1 MNTKGKDI
9 LIKFT
14 KQWQLLLG
22 LEVFLY
28 ALGISTCMY
37 FLSQN
42 ILLSLILFVLVGIIA
57 SVIIKPWKPDI
68 KSSSSF
74 LDNQIDLLEY
84 STGLLLQ
91 PWDRHSSLA
100 KLQQLKVSKKVKE
113 AVKEIQPP
121 HHLKR
126 TSIIAV
132 SLIGLGF
139 VLNQLNRVDYFK
151 KSPIPNTTVNPIIF
165 KANDSISN
173 LGEAPKIVE
182 QWVTIGYPKYTNIPT
197 QRVSKMNI
205 KALEGSQLNWELKF
219 DNQIDNVMMQ
229 SMENNYPMRLN
240 NASYIWDTTLTNSGF
255 YNFKFE
261 DVQGNSY
268 TSDLYAIE
276 AFKDAAPTIKL
287 QGLNQFT
294 SFNYDNNKIVEF
306 KTTIN
311 DDFGVAD
318 AYIIATVSKGS
329 GESVKF
335 REEKLNFDNSLKK
348 GTKNTTLS
356 KKIDLDNM
364 NMEPGDELY
373 FYVET
378 QDFKTPKPNIARSE
392 TYFAVIRDTTSYE
405 FSVEGTLGV
414 DRMPDYFRSQR
425 QLIIDTEKLIKNRKI
440 LSKKDFNFT
449 SNELGFDQK
458 SLRLKYGAFMGEESE
473 IAIVNQENAEVA
485 QHELEQDPN
494 DPLAGYKHD
503 HDSEN
508 EHNLVEDKTTKK
520 DEDNPLEAYMH
531 NHDDP
536 EKATLFEESLRT
548 KLKKA
553 LNEMWDA
560 ELYLRLYEPE
570 KSLPFQYKALKYIQ
584 EIKNSARVYV
594 HRIGFDPPPIKEDKR
609 LTGKL
614 EAVKSYRKNET
625 IAQEEAFPFMRQAIL
640 TLEVFKTSDALF
652 TDETTAIFENAGN
665 ELSTLAV
672 EFPGKYLNTL
682 QQLRWIIDGSQRN
695 AQTYIEVQR
704 GLLMAIPKPNDN
716 PSKTAASVNE
726 INQLLLKELDI
737 HDK

>member
-1 MNTKGKDI
+1 MSVEGKNI
-9 LIKFT
+9 LIKFS
-14 KQWQLLLG
+14 KRWQLMLG

-28 ALGISTCMY
+28 AFGATMFTY
-37 FLSQN
+37 FLSHN
-42 ILLSLILFVLVGIIA
+42 FLLSLAVFVLIGAITSA
-57 SVIIKPWKPDI
+57 FIKPWKPNI

-74 LDNQIDLLEY
+74 LDAQIDSLEY

-100 KLQQLKVSKKVKE
+100 KLQQLKISDKLKETVKRVS
-113 AVKEIQPP
+113 PP

-126 TSIIAV
+126 GIIIALTLV
-132 SLIGLGF
+132 GIGLI
-139 VLNQLNRVDYFK
+139 LNQFNVVDYF
-151 KSPIPNTTVNPIIF
+151 SNNHIPEAESSPIIF
-165 KANDSISN
+165 KANDSINSQN
-173 LGEAPKIVE
+173 DTPKLTE
-182 QWVTIGYPKYTNIPT
+182 QWVTISYPKYTNVPSR
-197 QRVSKMNI
+197 RVSNMDI
-205 KALEGSQLNWELKF
+205 KALEGSQLTWELKF
-219 DNQIDNVMMQ
+219 DNIIDNVVMQ
-229 SMENNYPMRLN
+229 GMDNEYPMRLN
-240 NASYIWDTTLTNSGF
+240 NKSYIRSSTLVNSGF
-255 YNFKFE
+255 YSFMFQ
-261 DVQGNSY
+261 DLQGKSY
-268 TSDLYAIE
+268 SSDLYAIE
-276 AFKDAAPTIKL
+276 VFKDAAPTIKL
-287 QGLNQFT
+287 LGLNQFT
-294 SFNYDNNKIVEF
+294 SFDYNENKIIEF
-306 KTTIN
+306 KANIV
-311 DDFGVAD
+311 DDFGIAD

-335 REEKLNFDNSLKK
+335 REEKLNFDNSLNK
-348 GTKNTTLS
+348 GTKNVLMS

-364 NMEPGDELY
+364 KMEPGDELY

-378 QDFKTPKPNIARSE
+378 RDFKTPKPNTSRSE

-425 QLIIDTEKLIKNRKI
+425 QLIIDTEKLIKNRKT
-440 LSKKDFNFT
+440 LSKEDFNFT

-473 IAIVNQENAEVA
+473 IAIANQENAEAA
-485 QHELEQDPN
+485 QHELEHDSN

-508 EHNLVEDKTTKK
+508 EQNLVEDKTNKK
-520 DEDNPLEAYMH
+520 EDSNPLEEYMH
-531 NHDDP
+531 NHDDS

-548 KLKKA
+548 KLRKA

-584 EIKNSARVYV
+584 EIKNSARIYV

-614 EAVKSYRKNET
+614 EEVKSFRKTES
-625 IAQEEAFPFMRQAIL
+625 IAQEELYSFMRLAIL
-640 TLEVFKTSDALF
+640 RLETLKTNEALFLDEDIEVFEK
-652 TDETTAIFENAGN
+652 AGN
-665 ELSTLAV
+665 ELSSLAI
-672 EFPGKYLNTL
+672 EFPSKYLNTL

-695 AQTYIEVQR
+695 RQTFGEVQK
-704 GLLMAIPKPNDN
+704 GLLMAMPKPDDN
-716 PSKTAASVNE
+716 PSKTALPVNE

-737 HDK
+737 HDR

>member
-1 MNTKGKDI
+1 MVKGKDI

-28 ALGISTCMY
+28 AIAASLCIY
-37 FLSQN
+37 FLTLN
-42 ILLSLILFVLVGIIA
+42 VTLSLIIFVLVGGITL
-57 SVIIKPWKPDI
+57 VFIKPWKPNI
-68 KSSSSF
+68 KTSSSF
-74 LDNQIDLLEY
+74 LDNKIDSLEY

-91 PWDRHSSLA
+91 PWDEHSNIA
-100 KLQQLKVSKKVKE
+100 KLQQLKISKKVKE
-113 AVKEIQPP
+113 AVKDIQPP

-126 TSIIAV
+126 ASIIALL
-132 SLIGLGF
+132 LIGLGF
-139 VLNQLNRVDYFK
+139 CLNQFNLVDYFK

-165 KANDSISN
+165 KANDSTSN
-173 LGEAPKIVE
+173 LKEAPKLVE
-182 QWVTIGYPKYTNIPT
+182 QWVTISYPKYTNISSK
-197 QRVSKMNI
+197 RVSKMDI
-205 KALEGSQLNWELKF
+205 EALEGSKVTWELKF
-219 DNQIDNVMMQ
+219 NNPINNVVMQ
-229 SMENNYPMRLN
+229 SMGNNYSMHLN
-240 NASYIWDTTLTNSGF
+240 KASYIWNTRLTSSGF

-261 DVQGNSY
+261 DLKGKSY
-268 TSDLYAIE
+268 SSDLYAIE
-276 AFKDAAPTIKL
+276 VFKDAAPTIKL
-287 QGLNQFT
+287 QNLDQFT
-294 SFNYDNNKIVEF
+294 SFNYDENKIVEF
-306 KTTIN
+306 DANIA
-311 DDFGVAD
+311 DDFGIAD

-335 REEKLNFDNSLKK
+335 REEKLTFDNSLKK
-348 GTKNTTLS
+348 GNKNVSLS
-356 KKIDLDNM
+356 KKINLDNM

-373 FYVET
+373 FYIET
-378 QDFKTPKPNIARSE
+378 KDFKTPKPNIARSE

-425 QLIIDTEKLIKNRKI
+425 QLIIDTEKLIKNRKT

-473 IAIVNQENAEVA
+473 IAIANQEKAEAA
-485 QHELEQDPN
+485 QHELEHDPN

-520 DEDNPLEAYMH
+520 EADNPLEEYMH

-548 KLKKA
+548 KLRKA

-570 KSLPFQYKALKYIQ
+570 KSLPYQYKALKYIQ
-584 EIKNSARVYV
+584 EIKNSARIYV

-614 EAVKSYRKNET
+614 EEVKSFRKNET
-625 IAQEEAFPFMRQAIL
+625 ITKEKSFPFMRQAIL
-640 TLEVFKTSDALF
+640 ELEHIKTRNTII
-652 TDETTAIFENAGN
+652 TDETKAIFEKAGN
-665 ELSTLAV
+665 ELSALAI
-672 EFPGKYLNTL
+672 EFPSKYLNTL

-695 AQTYIEVQR
+695 IQTYIEVQR
-704 GLLMAIPKPNDN
+704 GLLLAIPKSNPNPTKRNSPINDI
-716 PSKTAASVNE
+716 NE
-726 INQLLLKELDI
+726 LLLKELNSYDR
-737 HDK
+737 